1 MRRLAAIAALAALA
15 AAPVRAAV
23 MDDFIMFDR
32 SYIPALALTNQP
44 QKPQG
49 AIDESMR
56 RLDAAWA
63 KLLAALPA
71 SDKADPAYAA
81 AIARADKGIKEAQRL
96 SREGSR
102 AAAHGALE
110 EVRVA
115 FWEARTK
122 KGVDFYQDG
131 MTAFHETME
140 AFTDLAGKPDADTK
154 KLRELLDE
162 SSALW
167 QKVEAAQFD
176 AARFGF
182 DADRT
187 ARLQGLV
194 KKEREVLTQ
203 LDAALKAGD
212 RVRLAEGAKAMK
224 GTFSQAYLLF
234 GDFTGL

>member
-1 MRRLAAIAALAALA
+1 MKLLAAVVTLAALV
-15 AAPVRAAV
+15 AAPAGAAV
-23 MDDFIMFDR
+23 MDDFIVFDR

-44 QKPQG
+44 QKPQA
-49 AIDESMR
+49 AIDESMK

-71 SDKADPAYAA
+71 SEKADPVYAA
-81 AIARADKGIKEAQRL
+81 AIARSEKGIKEAQRL
-96 SREGSR
+96 SREGAR

-115 FWEARTK
+115 FWEARTQ
-122 KGVDFYQDG
+122 KGVDFYQDR

-140 AFTDLAGKPDADTK
+140 AFTDLAAKPDADAK
-154 KLRELLDE
+154 KLRALLDE
-162 SSALW
+162 SSSLW
-167 QKVEAAQFD
+167 RKVETAQFD

-194 KKEREVLTQ
+194 KKERDVLAQ
-203 LDAALKAGD
+203 LDAALEAGD
-212 RVRLAEGAKAMK
+212 RAKLAEGAKALK

-234 GDFTGL
+234 GDFDGL